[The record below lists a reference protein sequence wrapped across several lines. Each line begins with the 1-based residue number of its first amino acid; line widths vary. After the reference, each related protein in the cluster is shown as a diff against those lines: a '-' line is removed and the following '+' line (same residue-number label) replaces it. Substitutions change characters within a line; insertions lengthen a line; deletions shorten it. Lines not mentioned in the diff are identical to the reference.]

1 MKYDLIIIGFGKAGK
16 TLAAK
21 AATLGKKVALIE
33 KSDKM
38 YGGTCINIGCI
49 PTKKLVTLS
58 KDAKFFSD
66 RNEYFCK
73 SMEAKDTLVSA
84 LRAKNYGMLNDNP
97 NVTLIKATAKF
108 KDENTIL
115 ADGEELSAPIIVINT
130 GSKEKDIPFEVKSN
144 QIYTSTAI
152 LNLKTLPK
160 HLIVLGMG
168 FIGLEFASMFA
179 NFGSKVTIMARKNEF
194 LPDLDN
200 DTSSSVKEALQTQ
213 GIEIILGSKF
223 ERLNGDTLSFNQNGI
238 SKNIKAD
245 AFLAAFGRTP
255 AIDELSL
262 QNANIAVGDKCEVLV
277 NDHLQTTIP
286 HIYAVGDCKGGPEFT
301 YISLDDYRIVFN
313 HIFGDKTRSSAN
325 RSVWA
330 TTTFMDTELSQVG
343 KSEKELSK
351 HELKIAKVNLSSVP
365 MAKVLAHDTGFMKAI
380 VDKNSDE
387 ILGITLHCKNANE
400 IINMFSLAMEN
411 KIKASKFKSQIFTHP
426 SISEAINDLFS
437 QI

>member
-1 MKYDLIIIGFGKAGK
+1 
-16 TLAAK
+16 
-21 AATLGKKVALIE
+21 
-33 KSDKM
+33 
-38 YGGTCINIGCI
+38 
-49 PTKKLVTLS
+49 
-58 KDAKFFSD
+58 
-66 RNEYFCK
+66 
-73 SMEAKDTLVSA
+73 MEAKDTLVSA

-144 QIYTSTAI
+144 QIYTSTTI

-200 DTSSSVKEALQTQ
+200 DTSSSVKEALQAQ

-223 ERLNGDTLSFNQNGI
+223 ERLDGDTLSFNQNGI